1 MDSREVIYAFNLT
14 LNPSSN
20 EDIKRGEL
28 LLQKVVLFNEDK
40 RLAGVLPVFTRFGD
54 GQRSTYI

>member
-14 LNPSSN
+14 LSPSSN

-28 LLQKVVLFNEDK
+28 LLQKVVLFKEDK

-54 GQRSTYI
+54 GQ